1 MTGRRKPGPHNQ
13 GGGTAA
19 GGGPVSA
26 GRTTRTGSAGIRV
39 AAAADLG
46 APFSAP
52 QLVTATTRWSALA
65 VTPLRQAPSSR
76 SGFVKPREFGISN
89 RCASRGGQAGR
100 FPARRP
106 PTGAEPLFP
115 QGAPADGPPR
125 PVVRPGGA
133 GRGRTARDPGPG
145 RLRPGSLR
153 SSGSVQPDHRS
164 PPADRRIRQPP
175 PVAAVDPDWTPSRT
189 SGTQPRPPVPWPRRT
204 PPGSHRDPLDNHPG
218 QVRQENSQLNRT
230 RA

>member
-115 QGAPADGPPR
+115 QGAPQ
-125 PVVRPGGA
+125 
-133 GRGRTARDPGPG
+133 TG
-145 RLRPGSLR
+145 RLGR
-153 SSGSVQPDHRS
+153 SSGQEALGEEERRAIQGLVGFVQEACEALEACS
-164 PPADRRIRQPP
+164 RITAR
-175 PVAAVDPDWTPSRT
+175 
-189 SGTQPRPPVPWPRRT
+189 RPPIAASASRR
-204 PPGSHRDPLDNHPG
+204 P
-218 QVRQENSQLNRT
+218 
-230 RA
+230 